1 MKRNVEVSVTG
12 IHSREGEPTEKVE
25 SMATGIYELLEDGS
39 FVVEYEEE
47 QDTAAGCMKVNNRV
61 HIGADGRKM
70 EIVRSGAT
78 TSRLTFAEDMEY
90 DTEYATPYGTML
102 MKVKTNSFDFTKVGG
117 DEEIKLV
124 ADYDLEIEGQVVS
137 SSMIVIDIKN
147 AVAS

>member
-47 QDTAAGCMKVNNRV
+47 QDTAAGSMKVNNRV